1 MTLFTA
7 ERMFTAQFRN
17 CSPEVRKKNSISDIV
32 CPPSALRML
41 CGGEEK
47 RFTVTKNLQFT
58 SCISTE
64 TVILYIG

>member
-1 MTLFTA
+1 
-7 ERMFTAQFRN
+7 MFTAQFRN